1 MQKMRERFK
10 QFNWFISLIKAGK
23 TPIIVAPDYVVISWK
38 TWIEMKKVE
47 SSKQTIFVDELSEL
61 SDDDWSDFEKI
72 LHGTHE
78 QNKQN

>member
-1 MQKMRERFK
+1 M
-10 QFNWFISLIKAGK
+10 
-23 TPIIVAPDYVVISWK
+23 ISWK